1 MWNYAIRFYYAMKSY
16 FDYFRK
22 KDELYLK
29 SNSISNSNTN
39 LSDEDK
45 QKLELLE
52 DELIELYE
60 QIDIKYIYNCLHT
73 INKEFNEN
81 SNLKEILDFLYFES
95 NFILQNKD
103 NLEISLNKIKEN
115 TYVLELISK
124 FKLLED
130 IKEKESFL
138 RKRKLFKKKLDQK

>member
-22 KDELYLK
+22 NNELNL
-29 SNSISNSNTN
+29 NPNSNYN

-138 RKRKLFKKKLDQK
+138 RKSLTKNK

>member
-1 MWNYAIRFYYAMKSY
+1 MWNYAIRFYYAIKSY

-22 KDELYLK
+22 NNELNLN
-29 SNSISNSNTN
+29 SNSN

-81 SNLKEILDFLYFES
+81 SNLKEILDFLYIES

-115 TYVLELISK
+115 TYILELISK

-130 IKEKESFL
+130 IKEKETFIKSL
-138 RKRKLFKKKLDQK
+138 DKKPF

>member
-1 MWNYAIRFYYAMKSY
+1 MWNYTIRFYYEIKSY
-16 FDYFRK
+16 FDYFQK
-22 KDELYLK
+22 KDDLYLK
-29 SNSISNSNTN
+29 SNSKSTTN

-73 INKEFNEN
+73 INKELNEN

-138 RKRKLFKKKLDQK
+138 RKRKLFEKYF

>member
-22 KDELYLK
+22 NNELNLNPNSK
-29 SNSISNSNTN
+29 STAN

-73 INKEFNEN
+73 INKELNEN
-81 SNLKEILDFLYFES
+81 SNLKEILDFLYIES

-130 IKEKESFL
+130 IKEKETFIKSL
-138 RKRKLFKKKLDQK
+138 DKKPF

>member
-1 MWNYAIRFYYAMKSY
+1 MWNYTIRFYYAIKSY

-130 IKEKESFL
+130 IKEKETFIKSL
-138 RKRKLFKKKLDQK
+138 DKKPF

>member
-1 MWNYAIRFYYAMKSY
+1 MKSY

-22 KDELYLK
+22 NNEL
-29 SNSISNSNTN
+29 NSNPNSNYN

-81 SNLKEILDFLYFES
+81 SNLKEILDFLYIES

-130 IKEKESFL
+130 IKEKETFIKSL
-138 RKRKLFKKKLDQK
+138 DKKPF

>member
-1 MWNYAIRFYYAMKSY
+1 MLFWDYSVRLYYALKSY
-16 FDYFRK
+16 YDY
-22 KDELYLK
+22 YIK
-29 SNSISNSNTN
+29 SNTKLESKNYKLLS
-39 LSDEDK
+39 SDEDREK
-45 QKLELLE
+45 IEAME

-81 SNLKEILDFLYFES
+81 SNLKEILDFLYIES

-130 IKEKESFL
+130 IKEKETFIKSL
-138 RKRKLFKKKLDQK
+138 DKKPF

>member
-1 MWNYAIRFYYAMKSY
+1 MWMWNYTIRFYYAIKSY

-138 RKRKLFKKKLDQK
+138 RKSLTKNK